1 MPTTYFYSAWLRR
14 ILLLPLALLSAAGL
28 TGCELFEFSPN
39 EIRTTEEYH
48 DLTRKNLDALAERPV
63 PGNGDTLRFIFTGD
77 PQRFYA
83 EADEL
88 VASVNQQRDIAFV
101 AIAGDISDFGLIRE
115 FRWVHDKMRRLH
127 VPYLTVIGN
136 HDHAANGRQSYQE
149 VFGPLNYSFRYAGTQ
164 FVLVNTNGREYDF
177 NGQVPDVGW
186 LHSQL
191 ADTVGV
197 RRQVVMSHV
206 PPMDEDFDHQL
217 EKPYVAALASSPL
230 VMMQLNGHR
239 HGFSETWPYEGAIPY
254 INSASFQKN
263 RYLIISLWGK
273 REFKLETVYF

>member
-1 MPTTYFYSAWLRR
+1 MPLLYSLRAYLR
-14 ILLLPLALLSAAGL
+14 GTRRLLALGALSSGL
-28 TGCELFEFSPN
+28 AGCELFEFSPN

-48 DLTRKNLDALAERPV
+48 DLTRKNLEALAQRPL
-63 PGNGDTLRFIFTGD
+63 PANGDTLRFIFTGD

-115 FRWVHDKMRRLH
+115 FRWVHDKMRQLH

-164 FVLVNTNGREYDF
+164 FVLVNTNGREYNF

-186 LHSQL
+186 LHRQL

-197 RRQVVMSHV
+197 RRQIVMSHV
-206 PPMDEDFDHQL
+206 PPMDEDFDRQL
-217 EKPYVAALASSPL
+217 EKPYVDALASAPL

-239 HGFSETWPYEGAIPY
+239 HGFSETWPYEGTIPY
-254 INSASFQKN
+254 ITSASFQKN
-263 RYLIISLWGK
+263 RYLIINLWGK